1 MSIREILEK
10 YAEEFEVTDGKVT
23 MGYNGTLIK
32 DRNFDKIEKELLDSL
47 KNALADKIEKE
58 TYTESRS
65 EDNLVEHIVNEIRKF
80 KEKK

>member
-10 YAEEFEVTDGKVT
+10 YADFSTDEG
-23 MGYNGTLIK
+23 NPIFIK
-32 DRNFDKIEKELLDSL
+32 SSNFDKIEKELLDSL